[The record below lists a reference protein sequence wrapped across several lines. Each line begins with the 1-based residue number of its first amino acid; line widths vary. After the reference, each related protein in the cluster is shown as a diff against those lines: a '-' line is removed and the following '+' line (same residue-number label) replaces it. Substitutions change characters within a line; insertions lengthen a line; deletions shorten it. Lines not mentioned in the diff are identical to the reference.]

1 MSFPKLS
8 RILLNVP
15 FCKTRR
21 KSFDGF
27 GASLAI
33 SLRLELSCTRATLQP
48 SEYNARGSKPA
59 VLLIKWDDVTL
70 DCHSVASYTSS
81 RQSCT
86 FVLSSAVQKNGP
98 HYFTER
104 NEHFETRTNFHVEDT
119 HVEDTHVEDTH
130 VEVSELHCNPASGR
144 ELVLYKSPYMKFCAN
159 IY

>member
-1 MSFPKLS
+1 MARRLGMSFPKLS

-33 SLRLELSCTRATLQP
+33 SLRLELSCTRVTLQP
-48 SEYNARGSKPA
+48 SEYNARGSTPA
-59 VLLIKWDDVTL
+59 VLLIKWDDVTS

-81 RQSCT
+81 RQSCA
-86 FVLSSAVQKNGP
+86 FELSSAGQKNGP

-119 HVEDTHVEDTH
+119 HVE
-130 VEVSELHCNPASGR
+130 VSELHCNPASGR
-144 ELVLYKSPYMKFCAN
+144 EVVLYKSPYMKFCAN
-159 IY
+159 IYQ